1 MRLDFLL
8 PSEFSTRSQIAFAGS
23 KPPHDAMIQ
32 LTVGYAAGIIAA
44 GIFIS
49 APIGSIVVVC

>member
-1 MRLDFLL
+1 LRL
-8 PSEFSTRSQIAFAGS
+8 T
-23 KPPHDAMIQ
+23 MIQ

-49 APIGSIVVVC
+49 ALIGFD